1 MLTLHLEVGLSVF
14 GPLNFVVI
22 AVLSRIEDRR
32 KLVLLRSAMEK
43 FVELLHFMKLTKEEW
58 EAVTGT
64 DMSLILPS
72 DGIIETDIESS
83 LNDTGKEK
91 SEGTIER
98 TDTTSETQQPLTG
111 KEKDVP
117 VFQCRISSRQR
128 KLSLDEYRKAFLQVP
143 RIEDRKPVLVSG
155 EVRDRLDKFVRRLG
169 GRKMSV
175 SGLLENIA
183 RQHLEIYSEDFE
195 QWRKL

>member
-1 MLTLHLEVGLSVF
+1 MVT
-14 GPLNFVVI
+14 
-22 AVLSRIEDRR
+22 
-32 KLVLLRSAMEK
+32 KK
-43 FVELLHFMKLTKEEW
+43 KLTKEEW
-58 EAVTGT
+58 ETMTGT

-72 DGIIETDIESS
+72 DDSIETAIESS

-91 SEGTIER
+91 SEGTVGQ
-98 TDTTSETQQPLTG
+98 TDSISENVQPSTG
-111 KEKDVP
+111 KEEAVSAS
-117 VFQCRISSRQR
+117 QRRISSRQR

-143 RIEDRKPVLVSG
+143 RIEDRKPVFVSG
-155 EVRDRLDKFVRRLG
+155 EVRDRLDEFVRRLG

-183 RQHLEIYSEDFE
+183 RQHLKIYSEDFE